1 MKHFLRA
8 GLSAAVLATACASA
22 QAANVSFSGNL
33 AGDNAVQLFT
43 FTLAANS
50 NVSLRTWSYAGGSNA
65 AGSLIAAGGFDTI
78 VSLFSGLGN
87 AAVLIG
93 DNDDGL
99 GVAIDPAT
107 GDAFDSLLDLSP
119 LLAGTYTV
127 ALTQFANFANGPTLG
142 DGFLG
147 AGNPGFDGRSSA
159 WALDI
164 LGVSSAAVVP
174 EPATLALVMLGLV
187 AAASVRRA
195 RLLGCEPPQTAE
207 A

>member
-1 MKHFLRA
+1 MKHFLHTA
-8 GLSAAVLATACASA
+8 LTAAVLATACASA

-50 NVSLRTWSYAGGSNA
+50 NVAVRTWSYAGGTNA
-65 AGSLIAAGGFDTI
+65 AGTLIGAGGFDTV

-87 AAVLIG
+87 AALLIG
-93 DNDDGL
+93 ANDDGI
-99 GVAIDPAT
+99 GVAIDPTT

-119 LLAGTYTV
+119 LLAGTYTL
-127 ALTQFANFANGPTLG
+127 ALTQVANFANGPTLG

-147 AGNPGFDGRSSA
+147 FGSAGFGGRSSA

-164 LGVSSAAVVP
+164 VGVSSAAVIP
-174 EPATLALVMLGLV
+174 EPATLALAMLGLA
-187 AAASVRRA
+187 AAASVGRA
-195 RLLGCEPPQTAE
+195 RLFG
-207 A
+207 